1 MSAARRYWAL
11 ALVLGACQRHP
22 AERAPAPAA
31 VASPQ
36 PVPVAAAA
44 LPEDAAAGERSV
56 AQWREHLEEEE
67 RERKLRFDRRKL
79 PEHKRVSQLIRAAQ
93 QAYDRAPTERAVTA
107 AQKSF
112 QASLPRLE
120 KSFDALD
127 HHGESSGLVP
137 EYRKLVELFTGGYP
151 SARIAALAGS
161 RASLGEVE
169 ARAKT
174 HFETIDEWLKE
185 AARDDGDE

>member
-1 MSAARRYWAL
+1 M
-11 ALVLGACQRHP
+11 
-22 AERAPAPAA
+22 
-31 VASPQ
+31 AST
-36 PVPVAAAA
+36 
-44 LPEDAAAGERSV
+44 LPEDPAAGARSV

-79 PEHKRVSQLIRAAQ
+79 PEHRRVSELFRTAQ
-93 QAYDRAPTERAVTA
+93 QDYDRAPTERAVAA

-112 QASLPRLE
+112 RASLPRLE

-137 EYRKLVELFTGGYP
+137 EYRKLVELFTDAYP
-151 SARIAALAGS
+151 NARIAALGGS
-161 RASLGEVE
+161 KASLSELE

-185 AARDDGDE
+185 ASRDDGDE